1 MKINSVKGTRDLY
14 PDVMAPLRRIFDT
27 WHKVSERHGFL
38 EYEGPTLEMLDLYRE
53 KSGDELVGQLYRLTD
68 SGGREL
74 ALRPEMTPT
83 LARMVAARVNTLPKP
98 IKWFCIPRLFRGEN
112 VQRGRLREFF
122 QWNVDVIGT
131 ADVIADAECILVGV
145 EALRELGLRAEDFV
159 VHISNRRLIAAILSA
174 SGIAEPQHNGA
185 YALLDKAGKMSRD
198 DLSVAWGKA
207 YGEQIPFAKLD
218 ELLGANNLDALRG
231 AVASLGGSSEALD
244 AALAET
250 EQLFSYIDS
259 FGIREFCNLNLHI
272 VRGLAYYTGP
282 VFEFYDRSAKER
294 AICGG
299 GRYDDLLGKL
309 GKSQEPAVGF
319 GMGDVVLSLLL
330 EEKGLLHGDMSE
342 QAVWIVSTI
351 EEAEKAM
358 YTLVAALR
366 RQGVRAEFSYTR
378 QAIGKQLKAADK
390 KGVSKVVILGD
401 ETLNQG
407 RVQLKDMSRGRTWDA
422 PLDTLM
428 KDAKRV
434 FDTGAPSD

>member
-27 WHKVSERHGFL
+27 WRTVSERHGFL

-83 LARMVAARVNTLPKP
+83 LARMVAARINTLPKP

-145 EALRELGLRAEDFV
+145 EAMRELGLTADDFV
-159 VHISNRRLIAAILSA
+159 VHISNRRLIAAILTA
-174 SGIAEPQHNGA
+174 AGIPEDRHDGA

-198 DLSVAWGKA
+198 DLSRAWGEA
-207 YGEQIPFAKLD
+207 YGERIPFEKLD
-218 ELLGANNLDALRG
+218 ELLGAKELPALHD

-244 AALAET
+244 AAMEET
-250 EQLFSYIDS
+250 GRLFTYIHN
-259 FGIREFCNLNLHI
+259 FGISDYCNLNLHV

-309 GKSQEPAVGF
+309 GKSREPAVGF
-319 GMGDVVLSLLL
+319 GIGDVVLSLLL
-330 EEKGLLHGDMSE
+330 EEKGHLHGTFAE
-342 QAVWIVSTI
+342 VAVWLISAI
-351 EEAEKAM
+351 EDVEAKM
-358 YTLVAALR
+358 HMLVAALR

-378 QAIGKQLKAADK
+378 QALGKQLKAADK
-390 KGVSKVVILGD
+390 RGVSRVVILGD
-401 ETLNQG
+401 ETLKDD
-407 RVQLKDMSRGRTWDA
+407 RVQIKDMRRGDTWEA
-422 PLDTLM
+422 PLGAM
-428 KDAKRV
+428 MQDAKRI
-434 FDTGAPSD
+434 FDAGAPSD